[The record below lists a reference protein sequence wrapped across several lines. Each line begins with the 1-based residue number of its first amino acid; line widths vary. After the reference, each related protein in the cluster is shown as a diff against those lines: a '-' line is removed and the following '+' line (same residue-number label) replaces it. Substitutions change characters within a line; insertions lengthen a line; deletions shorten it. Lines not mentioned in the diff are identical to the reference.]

1 MKFSPIKKLP
11 PQANQLED
19 ESYTPWSHLNLLILH
34 STNLFEYDKMF
45 IL

>member
-1 MKFSPIKKLP
+1 MKFSAIKKLP
-11 PQANQLED
+11 PQAMLED
-19 ESYTPWSHLNLLILH
+19 ESYTPRSHLNLLILH